1 VAFGSGG
8 EDPRQHQRQPP
19 VEYADFGGRR
29 RFSERLG
36 RRVPQRL
43 RRPWLPALLLSCLV
57 VAAVVVALQEAATG
71 RGHRTELAPPI
82 SVISLG
88 HPLLGI
94 RNGWQLFGLEQAS
107 VVQVQL
113 AQGRVITKALP
124 PPIGEGPVSFI
135 VGPHAVIVRPL
146 DNVPGYLVPDSG
158 LARPL
163 TGILAGAG
171 MLLPGPTASQEWD
184 TAGSGDSLVLV
195 GADGQATATRITLPN
210 PDWPSQSAMSDGRG
224 DVLIASD
231 SGSQYDATPHSLRRI
246 DILLSAVGPSE
257 WLGMACVPGPC
268 RNVVLNPLTGRQR
281 ALPGPP
287 VHLLTW
293 PWPAYPGTVAPDG
306 RTAAVVADR
315 GNGQVALEEM
325 SLTTGVVTR
334 LPVPVT
340 EFTSSETMAWSPD
353 SRWLFVVAANGR
365 VLAVSTSTHRVQS
378 LGVTLTRFSQLA
390 LRP

>member
-1 VAFGSGG
+1 M
-8 EDPRQHQRQPP
+8 
-19 VEYADFGGRR
+19 
-29 RFSERLG
+29 
-36 RRVPQRL
+36 
-43 RRPWLPALLLSCLV
+43 LLSCLV
-57 VAAVVVALQEAATG
+57 VAAVVVALVQAGHA
-71 RGHRTELAPPI
+71 RGHRAELAPPI

-88 HPLLGI
+88 HSLLGI

-124 PPIGEGPVSFI
+124 PPLGAGPVSFI

-146 DNVPGYLVPDSG
+146 DNVPGYLVPDAG
-158 LARPL
+158 LAQPL
-163 TGILAGAG
+163 TGILARAG
-171 MLLPGPTASQEWD
+171 MLLPGPTPSQEWD
-184 TAGSGDSLVLV
+184 TAGSGHSLVLV
-195 GADGQATATRITLPN
+195 GADGRATATRITLPN
-210 PDWPSQSAMSDGRG
+210 SNWPSQSAMADGRG
-224 DVLIASD
+224 DVLVASN
-231 SGSQYDATPHSLRRI
+231 SGSQYDATPHTLRRI

-257 WLGMACVPGPC
+257 WLGMACVPGRC
-268 RNVVLNPLTGRQR
+268 RNVALNPVTGRQR
-281 ALPGPP
+281 ALPGPA

-306 RTAAVVADR
+306 KTAAVVADR
-315 GNGQVALEEM
+315 GNGQVALEEI
-325 SLTTGVVTR
+325 SLSTGAVTR

-340 EFTSSETMAWSPD
+340 EYTSSQTMAWSPD
-353 SRWLFVVAANGR
+353 SRWLFVVAANGK

>member
-1 VAFGSGG
+1 V
-8 EDPRQHQRQPP
+8 
-19 VEYADFGGRR
+19 
-29 RFSERLG
+29 
-36 RRVPQRL
+36 
-43 RRPWLPALLLSCLV
+43 LLLSCLV
-57 VAAVVVALQEAATG
+57 VAAVVVAFQEAAHG
-71 RGHRTELAPPI
+71 RGHRAELAPPV
-82 SVISLG
+82 SVVSLG

-94 RNGWQLFGLEQAS
+94 REGWQLFGLEQSS

-124 PPIGEGPVSFI
+124 PPLGSGPVSFI

-146 DNVPGYLVPDSG
+146 DDVRGYLVPDGG
-158 LARPL
+158 LAQPL
-163 TGILAGAG
+163 TGILAGG
-171 MLLPGPTASQEWD
+171 GLLLPGPNPSQEWD
-184 TAGSGDSLVLV
+184 STGSGSSLVLV

-210 PDWPSQSAMSDGRG
+210 PSWPSQSAMADGRG
-224 DVLIASD
+224 DVLVASN

-246 DILLSAVGPSE
+246 DILLSAVGPSQ
-257 WLGMACVPGPC
+257 WLGMACVPGQC
-268 RNVVLNPLTGRQR
+268 RNVVLDPVTGRQR
-281 ALPGPP
+281 ALPGPA

-306 RTAAVVADR
+306 KTAAVVADH
-315 GNGQVALEEM
+315 GNGQVGLEEI

-340 EFTSSETMAWSPD
+340 EYTSSQTMAWSPD
-353 SRWLFVVAANGR
+353 SRWLFVVAANGK